1 MVSDLEG
8 LSGKVMS
15 VFAPCD
21 ASVYQGATP
30 GTRALA
36 RLFRVTARA
45 ARFGSVLVH
54 CTGNAASVVA
64 QVRAG
69 DAVSAAS
76 LVQLHE

>member
-21 ASVYQGATP
+21 ASVERGAML

-36 RLFRVTARA
+36 LLFRATART
-45 ARFGSVLVH
+45 ARFGAVLVH
-54 CTGNAASVVA
+54 STGKAASVVA
-64 QVRAG
+64 QVRPHG
-69 DAVSAAS
+69 
-76 LVQLHE
+76 